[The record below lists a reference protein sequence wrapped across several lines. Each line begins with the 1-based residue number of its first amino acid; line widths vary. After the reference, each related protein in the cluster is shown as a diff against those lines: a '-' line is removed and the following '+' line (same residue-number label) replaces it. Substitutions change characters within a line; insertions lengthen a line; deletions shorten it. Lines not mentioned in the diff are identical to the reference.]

1 MAMRITGSRIAIV
14 LGSALVG
21 GVLGCA
27 FTLGQTKPAQN
38 ASRPT
43 PAAPSVAGLEFPVL
57 LRQKVVAGKTSV
69 GTKVR
74 ARLTVATFLN
84 RVVVPEGAIFSG
96 EVIESAKKSGADPS
110 RLSIRIDSVQW
121 RNKNQSAPTV
131 VALTPAVYL
140 TAWYYPLASPV
151 SKESMASQSDTVYN
165 PRLGNNNGMHSAQRN
180 GGLPPFGSADP
191 DSDKNADKPPAPSS
205 DVSNHRVA
213 MKDVDSGR
221 GAEGAV
227 TLSSKRF
234 NIKLNKTTTYVLAA
248 GTLAAGPN

>member
-1 MAMRITGSRIAIV
+1 MRINGRKIAIV
-14 LGSALVG
+14 LGAALLV

-27 FTLGQTKPAQN
+27 FALGQAKPAQD

-43 PAAPSVAGLEFPVL
+43 PAAPSVASLEFPVL

-69 GTKVR
+69 GTKVQ

-84 RVVVPEGAIFSG
+84 RVVVPEDAVFSG
-96 EVIESAKKSGADPS
+96 EVIESAKKSGTDPS
-110 RLSIRIDSVQW
+110 RLGIRMDSVQW

-131 VALTPAVYL
+131 VSLTPPLYL
-140 TAWYYPLASPV
+140 TAWYYPLSSPV
-151 SKESMASQSDTVYN
+151 SKESMASQSDSVYN
-165 PRLGNNNGMHSAQRN
+165 QRLGNNNGMHSAQRN

-191 DSDKNADKPPAPSS
+191 DGDKNADKSTAPSS
-205 DVSNHRVA
+205 DVSNHRVG
-213 MKDVDSGR
+213 MKDVESGR

-234 NIKLNKTTTYVLAA
+234 NLKLNKTTTYVLAA
-248 GTLAAGPN
+248 GTLGAGPS

>member
-1 MAMRITGSRIAIV
+1 MAIV
-14 LGSALVG
+14 LGLALLG
-21 GVLGCA
+21 GVLGSA
-27 FTLGQTKPAQN
+27 FALGQTKPAEN

-43 PAAPSVAGLEFPVL
+43 PVAPSVASLEFPVL
-57 LRQKVVAGKTSV
+57 LRQKVMAGKTSV
-69 GTKVR
+69 GTKVE
-74 ARLTVATFLN
+74 ARLAVATFLN

-96 EVIESAKKSGADPS
+96 EVIESAKKSGTDPS
-110 RLSIRIDSVQW
+110 RLSIRMDSVQW

-131 VALTPAVYL
+131 VVLTPTLYL

-165 PRLGNNNGMHSAQRN
+165 ARHSAQRN

-191 DSDKNADKPPAPSS
+191 DSDKNADKSPAPSS
-205 DVSNHRVA
+205 DASNHRVA
-213 MKDVDSGR
+213 MKDVESGR

-248 GTLAAGPN
+248 GTLAAGPT